1 MSEGFKLTDRE
12 MRYISLFEAATGAS
26 IIDCVE
32 QGDLIAFVVSP
43 GNVPKVLAGRGIK
56 VQRFSKLVR
65 KRVKVIEYSDDPA
78 KFLENALLPARVIE
92 PIRIM
97 ERTDGRKIAIV
108 TVDPRDKG
116 IAIGKEGRTIELI
129 RLLLRRHHKI
139 DHVVIQ

>member
-1 MSEGFKLTDRE
+1 LSEGFKLTDRE